1 MYAFKFS
8 KLLDTLI
15 FGYKKFSED
24 LQSMTSNSFGY
35 LDNYTQL
42 LFNCILNFIA
52 YSTIRCLDN
61 WIHPYFYEWKII
73 VYHVLA
79 QRSK

>member
-8 KLLDTLI
+8 KLLDTWM
-15 FGYKKFSED
+15 FGYKIFFED

-42 LFNCILNFIA
+42 LFNCILNLIA
-52 YSTIRCLDN
+52 YSTIRCVDN
-61 WIHPYFYEWKII
+61 WIH
-73 VYHVLA
+73 
-79 QRSK
+79 R

>member
-1 MYAFKFS
+1 MYPFKFL
-8 KLLDTLI
+8 KLLDTWM
-15 FGYKKFSED
+15 FGYKKFFED
-24 LQSMTSNSFGY
+24 LQSMISNSFGY

-42 LFNCILNFIA
+42 LFNYILNFIQSSK
-52 YSTIRCLDN
+52 Y
-61 WIHPYFYEWKII
+61 PYFYKWKII